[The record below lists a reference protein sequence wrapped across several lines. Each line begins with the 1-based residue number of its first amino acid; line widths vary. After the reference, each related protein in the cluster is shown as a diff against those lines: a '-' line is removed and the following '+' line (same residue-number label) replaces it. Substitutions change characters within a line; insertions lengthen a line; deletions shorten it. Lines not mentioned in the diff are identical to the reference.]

1 MITISQ
7 DFARV
12 RRAEEEERLAREET
26 AAPPSG
32 SGEKHT
38 VQFNM
43 ATIAP
48 YDEAAGRQAK
58 PGKENIPLLC
68 YVDGKDNYFTFCRF
82 LRVTCLIKRDLLKN
96 DLFLFYLWSFNFL

>member
-1 MITISQ
+1 MKGKKKKFSLIAILQ

-12 RRAEEEERLAREET
+12 RRAEVEERLAREE

-48 YDEAAGRQAK
+48 YDEASGRQAK
-58 PGKENIPLLC
+58 PGKENMPLLC
-68 YVDGKDNYFTFCRF
+68 DVDGKDNSFTF
-82 LRVTCLIKRDLLKN
+82 LL
-96 DLFLFYLWSFNFL
+96 LFYL

>member
-1 MITISQ
+1 LIAILQ

-12 RRAEEEERLAREET
+12 RRAEVEERLAREE

-58 PGKENIPLLC
+58 PGKENMQLLSC
-68 YVDGKDNYFTFCRF
+68 YVDGKDNSFTF
-82 LRVTCLIKRDLLKN
+82 LS
-96 DLFLFYLWSFNFL
+96 LFYV

>member
-1 MITISQ
+1 MKLMVKKQKNCFSLIAILQ

-12 RRAEEEERLAREET
+12 RRAEVEERLAREE

-58 PGKENIPLLC
+58 PGKENMPHLW
-68 YVDGKDNYFTFCRF
+68 YVDGKDNYFTF
-82 LRVTCLIKRDLLKN
+82 LS
-96 DLFLFYLWSFNFL
+96 LFYF

>member
-1 MITISQ
+1 MLNFTFIIGSNYWYKNWKIVSFLIAILQ

-12 RRAEEEERLAREET
+12 RRAEVEERLAREET
-26 AAPPSG
+26 AAPPGG

-58 PGKENIPLLC
+58 PGKEYML
-68 YVDGKDNYFTFCRF
+68 
-82 LRVTCLIKRDLLKN
+82 
-96 DLFLFYLWSFNFL
+96 

>member
-1 MITISQ
+1 LIAILQ

-12 RRAEEEERLAREET
+12 RRAEVEERLAREET
-26 AAPPSG
+26 AAPPGG

-48 YDEAAGRQAK
+48 YDEATGRQAK
-58 PGKENIPLLC
+58 PGKDNMPLC
-68 YVDGKDNYFTFCRF
+68 DVDGKDHYFFA
-82 LRVTCLIKRDLLKN
+82 V
-96 DLFLFYLWSFNFL
+96 FYVFFHEFVP

>member
-1 MITISQ
+1 LQ

-12 RRAEEEERLAREET
+12 RRAEVEERLAREE

-58 PGKENIPLLC
+58 PGKENMPLLC
-68 YVDGKDNYFTFCRF
+68 YVDGKDNYFFFFTFMF
-82 LRVTCLIKRDLLKN
+82 TSKKIV
-96 DLFLFYLWSFNFL
+96 

>member
-1 MITISQ
+1 MQ

-12 RRAEEEERLAREET
+12 RRAEVEERLAREET

-58 PGKENIPLLC
+58 PGK
-68 YVDGKDNYFTFCRF
+68 
-82 LRVTCLIKRDLLKN
+82 
-96 DLFLFYLWSFNFL
+96 

>member
-1 MITISQ
+1 M
-7 DFARV
+7 
-12 RRAEEEERLAREET
+12 RRAEVEERLAREET
-26 AAPPSG
+26 AAPPGG

-58 PGKENIPLLC
+58 PGKENMPLLC
-68 YVDGKDNYFTFCRF
+68 YVDGKDNYFPLYVVF
-82 LRVTCLIKRDLLKN
+82 LRLKIVN
-96 DLFLFYLWSFNFL
+96 KQRSSVH